1 MRFRNPKKW
10 DDLPSSEGLLFFAQM
25 LEEMLFDFS
34 LDTYKPSVM
43 HTGSLCVEAL
53 QTIDEIERGNI
64 KAPNLAHVC
73 AELCF
78 NFEKDLVAQALSP
91 LTSEELFPR
100 LKNPKTS
107 IGELKTL
114 LELLALHLRPSKYR
128 KKNEELLRLR
138 IPMAGAIPD
147 IRRLARSYI
156 TTLISIGFNPKQI
169 GLAVTNF
176 FYHGENRIS
185 GPECIDDFFLLFP
198 LEKQEF
204 DVLYRVDK
212 IFEIIAE
219 SAGPL
224 GLQISH
230 ELPPNFEPGACAWL
244 QTKGETPLFAY
255 SLKRQAYDL
264 RSAGISVARS
274 LELSSTLLTLFHHKG
289 SPAWQPKCV
298 VRTVA
303 TNVCTKVSADINP
316 MHKCADLLPATASH
330 RLKQLLA
337 NFSLERDS
345 FPKFLRSAQ
354 LHSMALSSDA
364 DENQILNLWIAL
376 ESLIP
381 SESKGEDVSNIEHI
395 VNSLIPFLNIGYLE
409 GLTNNLVKDLLRWN
423 RSATRTAFKAVD
435 GRKFTDKLVRLI
447 VLPQFSGECAA
458 LERTFG
464 DFHLLRDR
472 FQHFREMFA
481 TPTSVISALDAHRTR
496 LEWQL
501 RRIYRARNIIVHSGK
516 TPTYTKSLIE
526 HTHDFLDIVLSLLV
540 KVSSHP
546 QAVRSVSQ
554 GFKYI
559 ELKYNAYYKLLSKKG
574 LAFDSQNI
582 ERLVFSRIEVV
593 A

>member
-43 HTGSLCVEAL
+43 HTGSLCFEAL

-64 KAPNLAHVC
+64 KLPNLAHVC

-78 NFEKDLVAQALSP
+78 NFEKDAVAQALSP
-91 LTSEELFPR
+91 LTSEEVFPK

-107 IGELKTL
+107 IAELKTL
-114 LELLALHLRPSKYR
+114 LELLALHLAPQKYR
-128 KKNEELLRLR
+128 KMNEELLRTR
-138 IPMAGAIPD
+138 IAVAGAIPD

-169 GLAVTNF
+169 GSAAANF
-176 FYHGENRIS
+176 FYFGENRIS
-185 GPECIDDFFLLFP
+185 GPSSINDFFALFP

-204 DVLYRVDK
+204 DVVYRVDK
-212 IFEIIAE
+212 IFETIAE
-219 SAGPL
+219 SVESL
-224 GLQISH
+224 GIQISQ
-230 ELPPNFEPGACAWL
+230 ELPPDIEPGACAWL
-244 QTKGETPLFAY
+244 QGKGETPLFAY
-255 SLKRQAYDL
+255 SLKRPAYDI

-274 LELSSTLLTLFHHKG
+274 LKLSSTLLTLFHHKEAP
-289 SPAWQPKCV
+289 SWEPKCV
-298 VRTVA
+298 VRNVT
-303 TNVCTKVSADINP
+303 TNVCTKVSREVNP

-345 FPKFLRSAQ
+345 FAKFVRSAQ
-354 LHSMALSSDA
+354 LHSTALSSDA
-364 DENQILNLWIAL
+364 DENQILNLWISL

-381 SESKGEDVSNIEHI
+381 SESKSDDVSNIEHI
-395 VNSLIPFLNIGYLE
+395 INSLVPFLNITYLE
-409 GLTNNLVKDLLRWN
+409 SLTNNLVKDLLRWN
-423 RSATRTAFKAVD
+423 RSATRTAFKAVE

-447 VLPQFSGECAA
+447 VLQQFSGECAA

-472 FQHFREMFA
+472 FQRFKEIFA
-481 TPTSVISALDAHRTR
+481 TPSNVVATLDAHRVR
-496 LEWQL
+496 LEWQI

-516 TPTYTKSLIE
+516 TPAYTQSLIE

-540 KVSSHP
+540 KMSSHP
-546 QAVRSVSQ
+546 QTVRSVSQ
-554 GFKYI
+554 GFKYV
-559 ELKYNAYYKLLSKKG
+559 ELKYNAYYKSVSKKG
-574 LAFDSQNI
+574 LIFDANNI
-582 ERLVFSRIEVV
+582 DKLVFSRIDVV
-593 A
+593 V